1 MTFVTTSI
9 PGVILIEPRV
19 VRDKRGFFV
28 ETYRQRE
35 YAEAGIP
42 AVFVQDNHSR
52 SAKGTVRGLHA
63 QIARPQGKLVRVVEG
78 EIFDVAV
85 DIRRGSPHF
94 GRWVGTGLSAEDFR
108 QIYIPPGFAHGFAV
122 TSEAAE
128 VEYKCTDYYD
138 PASEISVQWNDP
150 EVGIDWPAS
159 VLAAPTLSKRD
170 AVAKPLRELMD
181 LLPWFDGGRGEH

>member
-1 MTFVTTSI
+1 MTFIATSI
-9 PGVILIEPRV
+9 PGVIVIEPRV
-19 VRDKRGFFV
+19 VRDARGFFV

-35 YAEAGIP
+35 YAGAGIP

-52 SAKGTVRGLHA
+52 SGRGTVRGLHA
-63 QIARPQGKLVRVVEG
+63 QIARPQGKLVRAVEG

-94 GRWVGTGLSAEDFR
+94 RQWVGTRLSAEDFR

-122 TSEAAE
+122 TSDAAE

-138 PASEISVQWNDP
+138 PSSEISVQWNDP
-150 EVGIDWPAS
+150 EVGIDWPAD
-159 VLAAPTLSKRD
+159 VVAAPILSKKD
-170 AVAKPLRELMD
+170 AAARPLRELMD
-181 LLPWFDGGRGEH
+181 LLPWLDGRPR

>member
-1 MTFVTTSI
+1 MTFAPTSI
-9 PGVILIEPRV
+9 PGIIVIEPRV
-19 VRDKRGFFV
+19 IRDERGFFV

-52 SAKGTVRGLHA
+52 STKGTVRGLHA

-94 GRWVGTGLSAEDFR
+94 RRWVGMWLSAEGFR

-138 PASEISVQWNDP
+138 PTTEISVLWNDP
-150 EVGIDWPAS
+150 ELGIAWPPS
-159 VLAAPTLSKRD
+159 VLGAPTLSRRD
-170 AVAKPLRELMD
+170 AAAKPLRELMD
-181 LLPWFDGGRGEH
+181 VLPWFGGQSR